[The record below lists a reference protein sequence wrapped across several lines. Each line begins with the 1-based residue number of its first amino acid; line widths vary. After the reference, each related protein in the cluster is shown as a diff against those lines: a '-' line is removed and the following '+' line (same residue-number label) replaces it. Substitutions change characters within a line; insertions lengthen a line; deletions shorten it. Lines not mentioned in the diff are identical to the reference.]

1 MIKIFCVKR
10 IVFGL
15 ACSPFLLNVTVKLHL
30 KKFLPIDSFKFFF
43 EKLLLNPNV
52 HDLNNSFD
60 NMKGSTDFYKVSIKC
75 LADGNFILHNWGTNC
90 DELRD
95 FINTQS
101 HPSIH
106 QKLCNDKS
114 H

>member
-1 MIKIFCVKR
+1 M
-10 IVFGL
+10 
-15 ACSPFLLNVTVKLHL
+15 S
-30 KKFLPIDSFKFFF
+30 IDSFKFFF

-52 HDLNNSFD
+52 HDLNNSFE

-101 HPSIH
+101 HPSDEELVKNIVKH
-106 QKLCNDKS
+106 LELIGILKLTS
-114 H
+114 LSLSLAV